1 MNAPAKKPTDYVL
14 VKRSV
19 VADTIKKQIVSAYTI
34 QFMSFILY
42 ARNINLTLTTLD
54 VCDILKL
61 NRKTFERY
69 RKRSNVRYTM
79 YGDQKMYS
87 LFDMVKV
94 AEAMTRSKRNRQI
107 NSIPTAFCKKDKS
120 NEKAATGLPFH

>member
-120 NEKAATGLPFH
+120 